1 MRLKLTHTLKS
12 LAYTHTHTHT
22 HIYTLLFNKFRVKN
36 LRTIINII
44 RATSNPPKPRPK
56 LKLKPNQVETFFLSI
71 AFTTFQLT

>member
-12 LAYTHTHTHT
+12 LAHTHTS
-22 HIYTLLFNKFRVKN
+22 LFNKFRVKN

-56 LKLKPNQVETFFLSI
+56 LKLTLKPKQVETFFLSI
-71 AFTTFQLT
+71 AFATFQLT